1 MRGIYVESTMVETYL
16 MTLAEI
22 FIHNH
27 TQSWFPFIKCCRLSW
42 HLCKSILKSFS
53 IVSSASHDFF
63 VVTLSPLIANPTKW
77 PNKLKQFVGKLP
89 TNCLSVFGHFV
100 NLALKGLKCIR
111 GFSWRKEVWWKEVN
125 FHCQIV

>member
-27 TQSWFPFIKCCRLSW
+27 TQNWFPFIKCCRLSW
-42 HLCKSILKSFS
+42 HLCKSKLKSFS

-77 PNKLKQFVGKLP
+77 PNKLKQFVDKLP